1 MAPELVVT
9 DASTTM
15 KQVRYGEIQWLLL
28 AAVQKLIAKVSALAD
43 TIASFADHFMTKEL
57 VATNG
62 TFDQISA
69 KKLCV
74 EDVCVTRG
82 QFLAMVAVAGQSG
95 TSATWTQSSD
105 AASSTTP
112 PIIQINGNNPA
123 HIQVGA
129 SYNDLGAVI
138 TGPTDADK
146 DLGIHLYLDGVAVS
160 SIMLDT
166 SASSTHAIDYV
177 ATDTAGT
184 ATSTRTIFVEGAQYP
199 TNEQATS
206 TPQTSSGTASSTPQ
220 TGENAS
226 STQPVS

>member
-1 MAPELVVT
+1 MT
-9 DASTTM
+9 DASTTI
-15 KQVRYGEIQWLLL
+15 KQVRYGQIQWLML
-28 AAVQKLIAKVSALAD
+28 AALQKLIAKVSALAD

-95 TSATWTQSSD
+95 TSATWTRSSD

-129 SYNDLGAVI
+129 SYNDLGALI

-146 DLGIHLYLDGVAVS
+146 NLGVHLFLDGVAVS

-177 ATDTAGT
+177 AHNAAGT
-184 ATSTRTIFVEGAQYP
+184 STSTRMVFIEAPQSASVD
-199 TNEQATS
+199 AT
-206 TPQTSSGTASSTPQ
+206 STPQ